1 MGANLGN
8 WEFLSQTNN
17 NADCVP
23 EQDRFKFVDDLSII
37 EVINLLTVGLS
48 SFYKKD
54 NVPSDIPVHGQYIDS
69 SKLKS
74 QEYLNNIN
82 EWTNN
87 QKMIISE
94 KKTKA
99 MLFNFTDKYQF
110 TTRLNLK
117 GTNIQIVDKM
127 KILGTIVRTDLS
139 WDENCSLL
147 IKKVNAR
154 MQLLRELQQ
163 FGASNEEMVHI
174 WVLFCRSLLEQS
186 CVVWHSSLTKENTD
200 DLERPQKSFAKLVL
214 KDKYTNYE
222 ESLIKLNLE
231 SLSERRQELCSKFA
245 NNGIK
250 RKQLCDILP
259 ENDKQHDMK
268 TRNQEKYKVQFAN
281 TKRLKDSSVINM
293 QNILN
298 QEDRQNRKRHLG

>member
-48 SFYKKD
+48 SFYMKD

-82 EWTNN
+82 KWTNN

-154 MQLLRELQQ
+154 MQLLRELQ
-163 FGASNEEMVHI
+163 
-174 WVLFCRSLLEQS
+174 
-186 CVVWHSSLTKENTD
+186 
-200 DLERPQKSFAKLVL
+200 
-214 KDKYTNYE
+214 
-222 ESLIKLNLE
+222 
-231 SLSERRQELCSKFA
+231 
-245 NNGIK
+245 
-250 RKQLCDILP
+250 
-259 ENDKQHDMK
+259 
-268 TRNQEKYKVQFAN
+268 
-281 TKRLKDSSVINM
+281 
-293 QNILN
+293 
-298 QEDRQNRKRHLG
+298 HLGPLKKKWFISGFYSAEVSWSNCVALLTNKGE

>member
-1 MGANLGN
+1 MA
-8 WEFLSQTNN
+8 
-17 NADCVP
+17 
-23 EQDRFKFVDDLSII
+23 
-37 EVINLLTVGLS
+37 LLTNKG
-48 SFYKKD
+48 
-54 NVPSDIPVHGQYIDS
+54 
-69 SKLKS
+69 
-74 QEYLNNIN
+74 EYRWPG
-82 EWTNN
+82 EAT
-87 QKMIISE
+87 E
-94 KKTKA
+94 
-99 MLFNFTDKYQF
+99 
-110 TTRLNLK
+110 
-117 GTNIQIVDKM
+117 
-127 KILGTIVRTDLS
+127 
-139 WDENCSLL
+139 
-147 IKKVNAR
+147 
-154 MQLLRELQQ
+154 
-163 FGASNEEMVHI
+163 
-174 WVLFCRSLLEQS
+174 
-186 CVVWHSSLTKENTD
+186 
-200 DLERPQKSFAKLVL
+200 